1 MAVAERSGG
10 TARFLQRSRL
20 ATSLAIAAVI
30 TLPDDR
36 ALAGAWTL
44 EAGKGEVIAT
54 GLYSSAWESFPA
66 ADGDP
71 AAVGFAKTSASL
83 FFEHGWTDRLTI
95 VGDLEI
101 GSESDAASGYA
112 RSGPSHFAA
121 GARLRLFKA
130 AGFVTSAQLTGRL
143 EEAGDGLDSPAI
155 EPRLLAGYGF
165 SVQGMP
171 AFVDGQAGYRWRA
184 GGADEVKLDLSAGIR
199 PFDDWLLLAQF
210 FSTMSVGSE
219 RYSHHKAQGSIVY
232 DINTRWSVQAGA
244 FATIAGE
251 NALKERGVVSAIWYR
266 Y

>member
-1 MAVAERSGG
+1 MAAAATSGG
-10 TARFLQRSRL
+10 VVKILRRSWL
-20 ATSLAIAAVI
+20 AASLAIAIVI
-30 TLPDDR
+30 ALPDDR
-36 ALAGAWTL
+36 ALAGAWTFD
-44 EAGKGEVIAT
+44 AGKGQVIAT
-54 GLYSSAWESFPA
+54 GLSSGAWESFPA
-66 ADGDP
+66 AGGEP
-71 AAVGFAKTSASL
+71 AVVGFAKTSASL
-83 FFEHGWTDRLTI
+83 FFEHGWTDRLTV

-121 GARLRLFKA
+121 GARLRLFSA

-143 EEAGDGLDSPAI
+143 EDAGDGLDSPAV

-165 SVQGMP
+165 TVLGMP

-184 GGADEVKLDLSAGIR
+184 GGADEAKLDLSAGIR
-199 PFDDWLLLAQF
+199 PFEDWLLLAQV
-210 FSTMSVGSE
+210 FSTISVGGE

-232 DINTRWSVQAGA
+232 DINDRWSVQAGV

-251 NALKERGVVSAIWYR
+251 NALKERGVVSAVWYR